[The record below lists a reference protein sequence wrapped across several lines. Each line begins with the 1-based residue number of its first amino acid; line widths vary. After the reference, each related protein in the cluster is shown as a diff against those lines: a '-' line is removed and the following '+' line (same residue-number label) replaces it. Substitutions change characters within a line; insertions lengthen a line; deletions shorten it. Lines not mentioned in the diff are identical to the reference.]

1 VKELIKDIVIALAIV
16 IVITAV
22 VKPTIVKEH
31 SMEPT
36 LYENN
41 YLLINKMAYKIGD
54 EEQGDIIVFR
64 SSLEDEEGNSK
75 LLIKRIIGLPGD
87 KITVKD
93 GNVFING
100 TQLYEDYLNDGIT
113 TGEVIDYTV
122 PENHYFVMGDNRLVS
137 IDSRDPSVGCVP
149 EDAILGKAF
158 VRLYPFSEIGGLY

>member
-1 VKELIKDIVIALAIV
+1 MKELIKDIVIALVIV
-16 IVITAV
+16 FVITAV

-54 EEQGDIIVFR
+54 EERGDIIVFR
-64 SSLEDEEGNSK
+64 SDLEDESGNTK

-87 KITVKD
+87 KIT
-93 GNVFING
+93 ITNG
-100 TQLYEDYLNDGIT
+100 EVYVNDQQLYEDYLNDGT
-113 TGEVIDYTV
+113 TSGEVIDYIV
-122 PENHYFVMGDNRLVS
+122 PEDYYYVMGDNRLVS
-137 IDSRDPSVGCVP
+137 IDSRDPSVGCVH

-158 VRLYPFSEIGGLY
+158 VRLYPFSDFGGLY

>member
-1 VKELIKDIVIALAIV
+1 MKELIKDIIIALV
-16 IVITAV
+16 IVVGITAV

-41 YLLINKMAYKIGD
+41 YLLINKLAYKIGD
-54 EEQGDIIVFR
+54 EEQGDIIVFK
-64 SSLEDEEGNSK
+64 SSLEDDQGNAK

-87 KITVKD
+87 TVTVKD
-93 GNVFING
+93 GNVYING
-100 TQLYEDYLNDGIT
+100 QQLYEDYLNDGIT
-113 TGEVIDYTV
+113 TGEVLDYTV
-122 PENHYFVMGDNRLVS
+122 PEDHFFVMGDNRLVS
-137 IDSRDPSVGCVP
+137 IDSRDSSIGCVH

>member
-1 VKELIKDIVIALAIV
+1 MKELIKDIVIALAIV

-54 EEQGDIIVFR
+54 EKQGDIIVFR

-100 TQLYEDYLNDGIT
+100 IQLYEDYLNDGIT

-137 IDSRDPSVGCVP
+137 IDSRDPSVGCVH